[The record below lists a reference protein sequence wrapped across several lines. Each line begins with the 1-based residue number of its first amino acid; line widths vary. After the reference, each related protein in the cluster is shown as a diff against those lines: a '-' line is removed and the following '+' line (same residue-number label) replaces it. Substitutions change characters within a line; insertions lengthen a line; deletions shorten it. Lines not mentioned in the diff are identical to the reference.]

1 VWEPADRA
9 AQARDWPR
17 AVALYAKAL
26 QHVPRFPGV
35 WVQYGH
41 SLKESGDTAAAENAY
56 RRATELD
63 PTVGEVYL
71 HLGHV
76 LSVQH
81 RRVASG
87 QQPEAVVSYWRS
99 LIGEPVS

>member
-1 VWEPADRA
+1 
-9 AQARDWPR
+9 
-17 AVALYAKAL
+17 
-26 QHVPRFPGV
+26 
-35 WVQYGH
+35 
-41 SLKESGDTAAAENAY
+41 
-56 RRATELD
+56 
-63 PTVGEVYL
+63 
-71 HLGHV
+71 V